1 MRCLEAAILGFIGVI
16 VGGLLTGGV
25 QLFLDWR
32 KERRSARQAKRL
44 VQGELLNAELI
55 LGTLANLPSKTWPSF
70 LDVNAALPTSAWLEH
85 RAQLAE
91 ILDADLWDR
100 LILAYAGLEAD
111 RVRLMTAKDLPPLA
125 EPEITG
131 LRESVLKLQALRHA
145 LGGKGV
151 WREDVRCAAPNS
163 RK

>member
-1 MRCLEAAILGFIGVI
+1 VEPAILGLIGVV

-32 KERRSARQAKRL
+32 KERRTVRQARRL

-70 LDVNAALPTSAWLEH
+70 LDVNAALPTSAWQEH
-85 RAQLAE
+85 RAQLSE
-91 ILDADLWDR
+91 VVDANLWNR

-111 RVRLMTAKDLPPLA
+111 RVRLMTAKDLPPL
-125 EPEITG
+125 
-131 LRESVLKLQALRHA
+131 R
-145 LGGKGV
+145 
-151 WREDVRCAAPNS
+151 DVT
-163 RK
+163 